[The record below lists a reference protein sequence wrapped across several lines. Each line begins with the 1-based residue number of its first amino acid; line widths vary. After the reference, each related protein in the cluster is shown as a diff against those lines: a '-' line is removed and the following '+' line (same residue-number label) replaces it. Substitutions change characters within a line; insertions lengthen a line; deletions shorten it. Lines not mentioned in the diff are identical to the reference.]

1 MRLFPALVVVLTSRV
16 VAAPKLLP
24 ALVPSRTNASAEG
37 AMAGMAGTVA
47 ARCTTATSQSEQ
59 ACSGSGPPHPAA
71 AVRSKEG
78 QRTTRTFREQDMGLS
93 STEGDWVEGRG
104 RPGWTSWGN
113 PEKFLGRA
121 VSPVSFG
128 SHLFDSAR
136 CMLLRDGEALPLTRK
151 AFLLLELLIQ
161 RRPAVVSKKQIL
173 ETLWPDCFVEEGNV
187 ASLISEIRG
196 ALDVGGQAGMAR
208 SPGSAIRTVHGVGY
222 AFAAVTGQGAA
233 PLRP

>member
-1 MRLFPALVVVLTSRV
+1 
-16 VAAPKLLP
+16 
-24 ALVPSRTNASAEG
+24 
-37 AMAGMAGTVA
+37 
-47 ARCTTATSQSEQ
+47 
-59 ACSGSGPPHPAA
+59 
-71 AVRSKEG
+71 
-78 QRTTRTFREQDMGLS
+78 
-93 STEGDWVEGRG
+93 
-104 RPGWTSWGN
+104 
-113 PEKFLGRA
+113 
-121 VSPVSFG
+121 VSLVSFG

-136 CMLLRDGEALPLTRK
+136 CMLLRDGQAVPLTRK

-233 PLRP
+233 PLRPVALEAPRALLIEKGPPPRDIELAEGISTLGRGVTCQVRATSATVSRNHARIEIAAGHATLEDLGSHNGTFLRGRRISAPVALASGDDIRLGKVEFVFRLEAAAEGETVSVTSERR